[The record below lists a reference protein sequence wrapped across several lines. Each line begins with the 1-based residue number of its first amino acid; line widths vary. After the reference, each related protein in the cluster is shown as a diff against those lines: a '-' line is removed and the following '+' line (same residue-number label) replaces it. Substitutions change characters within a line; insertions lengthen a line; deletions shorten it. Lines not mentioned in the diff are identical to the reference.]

1 MLSSRITTTDRPESN
16 VSFSLSCTKT
26 SIQISQ
32 TPKNDEINGHKP
44 STNDHSSINTHE
56 QSTSIGSESIER
68 VRKMLFS
75 KAELSPTS
83 IIENSRIQKTL
94 PFKFENKLLPFQLGK
109 CTHIYDSFVHKITF
123 F

>member
-109 CTHIYDSFVHKITF
+109 CTHIYI
-123 F
+123 